1 MSDLTVIDDVRKALM
16 RKAFDGQ
23 GFPMPFTKE
32 IFLIACHVAGTGYRD
47 IKAFEPELKIDDFL
61 VLKREPKN
69 PHDAFAIAIFS
80 EGGKK
85 LGYVPKAKNEIL
97 ARLMDAGKFVFGK
110 LVSKEWVDDWLR
122 IDIRIFMRD
131 F

>member
-1 MSDLTVIDDVRKALM
+1 VSDLSVVDDVKKMLM
-16 RKAFDGQ
+16 QGAFNSN

-32 IFLIACHVAGTGYRD
+32 IFLVACHVAGTGYRD
-47 IKAFEPELKIDDFL
+47 VKTFEPELKIDNFL
-61 VLKREPKN
+61 IFKREPEN
-69 PHDAFAIAIFS
+69 PHDVFAIAIFN
-80 EGGKK
+80 ENGTN
-85 LGYVPKAKNEIL
+85 LGYVPKVKNEIL
-97 ARLMDAGKFVFGK
+97 ARLMDSGKFVFGK